1 MQRKRA
7 GITYV
12 PCRYCMM
19 VLYMLWQK
27 PLHGSIVWKKWIL
40 CSGLTQLKHI
50 LALGKPLTFSFYL
63 KSFCKYYCNLWADWG
78 IWGLSMSVLTD
89 SFTLSHIMNHL
100 LSTYTVFKA
109 IFSPDG
115 RNVACIKVKSQSHLT
130 IHLLNE
136 MPQFYS
142 LYSRLT
148 AFNKET
154 AL

>member
-1 MQRKRA
+1 
-7 GITYV
+7 
-12 PCRYCMM
+12 
-19 VLYMLWQK
+19 
-27 PLHGSIVWKKWIL
+27 
-40 CSGLTQLKHI
+40 
-50 LALGKPLTFSFYL
+50 
-63 KSFCKYYCNLWADWG
+63 
-78 IWGLSMSVLTD
+78 MSVLTD

-100 LSTYTVFKA
+100 LSTYSVFKA

-136 MPQFYS
+136 IPQFYS